1 MELDYSKTMKIS
13 AKHLT
18 KLKACN
24 EQVQEFKKLFGDSTV
39 EITKE
44 LCLKHA
50 QVFNWNWAA
59 MNLLTKDGYEAYLA
73 AGNSAFKAYLAAIE
87 SDGKAYLAATNS
99 AFKAAIESAE
109 KAYQAATEPDGK
121 VYLAAIEP
129 DGKVYLAAKDSFL

>member
-1 MELDYSKTMKIS
+1 MKIS

-59 MNLLTKDGYEAYLA
+59 TNLLTKDGY
-73 AGNSAFKAYLAAIE
+73 KAYLAAIDSALE
-87 SDGKAYLAATNS
+87 AYLT
-99 AFKAAIESAE
+99 
-109 KAYQAATEPDGK
+109 
-121 VYLAAIEP
+121 AIEP
-129 DGKVYLAAKDSFL
+129 DWKAYLEAEASAFFESL